1 MVRRPRRD
9 AGGVRGLA
17 TAPAHAEVGCRG
29 PKLCADLRA
38 LLLRGQRI
46 QRCPSPQ
53 RGAMASRPTPAKSK
67 SRFQVCAEE
76 FCESY
81 FKCSYQCHL
90 QEKPSSSNVR
100 TFIATFSKPTLLT
113 PAPPAVV
120 RVNLEVVYE
129 GGGCKVSRFKVDG
142 SSHWLDSETPFQE
155 LWFDRARAR
164 APTTRRAR
172 PTPRAPAPRARSR
185 HAHPTTRR
193 AHPRR
198 VHGYSRAGRPA
209 KARVPADGVARR
221 RVHGDAPAAM
231 NEGRRPN
238 RIRS

>member
-1 MVRRPRRD
+1 
-9 AGGVRGLA
+9 
-17 TAPAHAEVGCRG
+17 
-29 PKLCADLRA
+29 
-38 LLLRGQRI
+38 
-46 QRCPSPQ
+46 
-53 RGAMASRPTPAKSK
+53 MASRPTPAKSK

-172 PTPRAPAPRARSR
+172 PTRAPDDATPAPRL
-185 HAHPTTRR
+185 
-193 AHPRR
+193 R
-198 VHGYSRAGRPA
+198 VPGAGRPA

-238 RIRS
+238 RIRPSRHGRPA

>member
-1 MVRRPRRD
+1 
-9 AGGVRGLA
+9 
-17 TAPAHAEVGCRG
+17 
-29 PKLCADLRA
+29 
-38 LLLRGQRI
+38 
-46 QRCPSPQ
+46 
-53 RGAMASRPTPAKSK
+53 MASRPTPAKSK

-164 APTTRRAR
+164 VPTTRRAR
-172 PTPRAPAPRARSR
+172 PTRAPDDATRAPDTRTRRCDAPAPRL
-185 HAHPTTRR
+185 
-193 AHPRR
+193 R
-198 VHGYSRAGRPA
+198 VPGAGRPA

-221 RVHGDAPAAM
+221 RLHGDAPAAM

>member
-1 MVRRPRRD
+1 
-9 AGGVRGLA
+9 
-17 TAPAHAEVGCRG
+17 
-29 PKLCADLRA
+29 
-38 LLLRGQRI
+38 
-46 QRCPSPQ
+46 
-53 RGAMASRPTPAKSK
+53 MASRPTPAKSK

-172 PTPRAPAPRARSR
+172 PTPRAPDDATRAPDARTRRRDARARAAFTGIPAQVVRRKLACQQMVSLDD
-185 HAHPTTRR
+185 AFTETRL
-193 AHPRR
+193 PQ
-198 VHGYSRAGRPA
+198 
-209 KARVPADGVARR
+209 
-221 RVHGDAPAAM
+221 
-231 NEGRRPN
+231 
-238 RIRS
+238 